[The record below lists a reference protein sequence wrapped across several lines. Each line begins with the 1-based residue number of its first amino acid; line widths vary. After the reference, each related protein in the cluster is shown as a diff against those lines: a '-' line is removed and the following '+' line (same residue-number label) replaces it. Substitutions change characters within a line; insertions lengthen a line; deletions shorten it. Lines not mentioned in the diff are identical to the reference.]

1 MTREPMPPEPMPRD
15 PVTVEPTRLRVL
27 ADHNAFNPNP
37 LHATLSALHVPFDA
51 MLGTGACERAVDRA
65 IRQGRR
71 VALVGATGTG
81 KSSVI
86 EHVLGPL
93 VEGLAPLNV
102 PVALERPE
110 IATEPAAFADH
121 LASLIAR
128 WVRYAQPDDAGQVDA
143 ITRRRG
149 AATQKFSVAPSWL
162 EAKVELGYELQRAA
176 EQPVTSATERITQ
189 AAQLLDLINAD
200 GLVPVIVLD
209 DTDRWL
215 ATSWQ
220 PDSVRLRQGFF
231 GRIVR
236 LIADE
241 LGAAAAVAVHPEY
254 LADPAYQQA
263 QGFLEPVVTVPPI
276 PGPQAVAAILR
287 RRCEL
292 ALPGDNTGS
301 LVTPAAAAI
310 LYDGYARAGT
320 GNIRRDLMLPAT
332 GALALAVDDLA
343 DVIDERHVVAALT
356 ENEPLT

>member
-1 MTREPMPPEPMPRD
+1 MTPRPATPAATTPE
-15 PVTVEPTRLRVL
+15 TRLRVL

-51 MLGTGACERAVDRA
+51 MLGTGACERVVDRA
-65 IRQGRR
+65 VRQGRR

-93 VEGLAPLNV
+93 VEGLAPLTV

-143 ITRRRG
+143 ITRRKA
-149 AATQKFSVAPSWL
+149 AATQKFSLAPSWL

-176 EQPVTSATERITQ
+176 EQPATSATERITQ

-241 LGAAAAVAVHPEY
+241 LGAAAVVAVHPEY

-292 ALPGDNTGS
+292 ALDHTGAVDPDPN

-343 DVIDERHVVAALT
+343 EVIDERHVVAALT
-356 ENEPLT
+356 ENESPS

>member
-1 MTREPMPPEPMPRD
+1 MTHD
-15 PVTVEPTRLRVL
+15 PTPLRVL

-51 MLGTGACERAVDRA
+51 MLGVHAHGACERTVDRA
-65 IRQGRR
+65 VRQGRR

-93 VEGLAPLNV
+93 VEGLAPLTI
-102 PVALERPE
+102 PVALEHPE
-110 IATEPAAFADH
+110 VATEPAAFAGH
-121 LASLIAR
+121 LSALIAR
-128 WVRYAQPDDAGQVDA
+128 WVRFAQPEDAGQVDA
-143 ITRRRG
+143 ITRRRVP
-149 AATQKFSVAPSWL
+149 ATRKFSIAPSWL

-176 EQPVTSATERITQ
+176 EQPATSATERITQ
-189 AAQLLDLINAD
+189 AARLLDLINAD

-241 LGAAAAVAVHPEY
+241 LAAAAVVAVHPEY
-254 LADPAYQQA
+254 LTDPAYQAA

-276 PGPQAVAAILR
+276 PGPDAVAAILR

-292 ALPGDNTGS
+292 ALGVGRTPNPPE
-301 LVTPAAAAI
+301 LITPAGVAT

-343 DVIDERHVVAALT
+343 DVIDVRHCVAALT
-356 ENEPLT
+356 ENEPLR

>member
-1 MTREPMPPEPMPRD
+1 M
-15 PVTVEPTRLRVL
+15 L
-27 ADHNAFNPNP
+27 AELNAFNPNP
-37 LHATLSALHVPFDA
+37 LHATLSALHVPFDQ
-51 MLGTGACERAVDRA
+51 MLGTGACEQAVQRAV
-65 IRQGRR
+65 RQGRR

-86 EHVLGPL
+86 GHVLGPL
-93 VEGLAPLNV
+93 VEGVAPLTV

-110 IATEPAAFADH
+110 VATEPAAFAEH
-121 LASLIAR
+121 LSALIAR
-128 WVRYAQPDDAGQVDA
+128 WVRFAQPRDAGQVEA
-143 ITRRRG
+143 ITGRRRP
-149 AATQKFSVAPSWL
+149 ATQRFSIAPSWL
-162 EAKVELGYELQRAA
+162 ETKLELGYELQRAA
-176 EQPVTSATERITQ
+176 EQPAASATARITQ

-215 ATSWQ
+215 ASSWQ

-241 LGAAAAVAVHPEY
+241 LGAAAVIAVHPDY
-254 LADPAYQQA
+254 LTDPAYREA
-263 QGFLEPVVTVPPI
+263 QGFLEPVVTVPSL
-276 PGPQAVAAILR
+276 PGPDAVAAMLR

-292 ALPGDNTGS
+292 ALDGIRGRSPATIPDPI
-301 LVTPAAAAI
+301 TPAGVAT

-343 DVIDERHVVAALT
+343 DVIDERHCVAALT
-356 ENEPLT
+356 ENEAAG

>member
-1 MTREPMPPEPMPRD
+1 MTPRPATPAATTPE
-15 PVTVEPTRLRVL
+15 TRLRVL

-51 MLGTGACERAVDRA
+51 MLGTGACERVVDRA
-65 IRQGRR
+65 VRQGRR

-93 VEGLAPLNV
+93 VEGLAPLTV

-110 IATEPAAFADH
+110 IATEPADFADH

-143 ITRRRG
+143 ITRRKA
-149 AATQKFSVAPSWL
+149 AATQKFSLAPSWL

-176 EQPVTSATERITQ
+176 EQPATSATERITQ

-241 LGAAAAVAVHPEY
+241 LGAAAVVAVHPEY

-292 ALPGDNTGS
+292 ALDHTGAVDPDPN

-343 DVIDERHVVAALT
+343 EVIDERHVVAALT
-356 ENEPLT
+356 ENESPS